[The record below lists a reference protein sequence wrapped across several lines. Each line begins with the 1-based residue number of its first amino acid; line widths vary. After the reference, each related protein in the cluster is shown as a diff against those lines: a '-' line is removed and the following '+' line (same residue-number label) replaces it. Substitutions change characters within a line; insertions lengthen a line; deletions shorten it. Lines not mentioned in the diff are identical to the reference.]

1 MIEQEIKYILESEKY
16 TMKDQK
22 SLDNL
27 EENFETID
35 SVNVYLKYEEDF
47 FEKLFDIILKSN
59 KIEGEEWEQ
68 IKSNAIS
75 FLFSIL
81 SIKYKKYLKKFDNT
95 ISDIFITLRE
105 NKEDEEYQSDIL
117 FIFKNKYI
125 EDPLY
130 IVFENIPILKVN
142 DQEKKENLI
151 KSFEDLNEKEEKI
164 TGYIFN
170 PEPIVDWMDNNVF
183 VEQDK
188 NAIEKYLDYYNLYIV
203 NDNKKTYTQLDDKI
217 IKLPEY
223 HAVSLVDLIDIIFLC
238 EENIFNPQTNT
249 SIYGVYDFETLEE
262 NDWGMDIVKIFKED
276 ISKLFQK

>member
-47 FEKLFDIILKSN
+47 FEKLFDTILKSN

-95 ISDIFITLRE
+95 ISDIFVTLRE

-130 IVFENIPILKVN
+130 IVFENIPILKTN

-164 TGYIFN
+164 IGYIFN

-238 EENIFNPQTNT
+238 EENIFNPQTNA